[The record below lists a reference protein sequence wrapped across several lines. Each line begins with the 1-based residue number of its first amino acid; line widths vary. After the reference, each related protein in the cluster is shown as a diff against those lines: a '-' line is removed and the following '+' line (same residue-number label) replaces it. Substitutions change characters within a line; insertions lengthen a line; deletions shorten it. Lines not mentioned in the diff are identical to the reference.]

1 MKLVIVGAG
10 GRLGTALAREYRE
23 KFSVIG
29 FDHAQLDLANADE
42 LREKLCTIDF
52 DLLIN
57 AAAFANVDLCEK
69 ERDQAFRINADAPRI
84 LAEICRDKNAKLIH
98 FSTDYV
104 FDGGKREPYIE
115 NDPANPIS
123 VYGESKRAGE
133 KFVLRTQDRPA
144 SRPEGSRLDQSAGSP
159 SSFDLGPSAV
169 AALDAEGAARLRRV
183 RQHLIVR
190 VSWVFGPDRPSFI
203 DGMIK
208 RARENEQIDAIADKF
223 STPTYTHD
231 IAQMLPQFFE
241 VDVEGGIL
249 HFANAG
255 ECSWQEYAQW
265 ALDCCATEGIAL
277 KAKIVDALKLADMKN
292 WSARRPVYSVLST
305 AKYSALTDVSSR
317 AWRDAVADYIRRFYS
332 HK

>member
-29 FDHAQLDLANADE
+29 FDHTQLDLANADE

-57 AAAFANVDLCEK
+57 AAAFTNVDLCEK

-104 FDGGKREPYIE
+104 FDGEKRQPYVE
-115 NDPANPIS
+115 SDSANPIS
-123 VYGESKRAGE
+123 IYGESKRAGE
-133 KFVLRTQDRPA
+133 KLVLAVQDR
-144 SRPEGSRLDQSAGSP
+144 
-159 SSFDLGPSAV
+159 
-169 AALDAEGAARLRRV
+169 
-183 RQHLIVR
+183 HLVVR

-203 DGMIK
+203 DAMIK
-208 RARENEQIDAIADKF
+208 RAQENAEIDAVADKF
-223 STPTYTHD
+223 STPTYAQD
-231 IAQMLPQFFE
+231 IAEMLPQLFDL
-241 VDVEGGIL
+241 DVKGGIL
-249 HFANAG
+249 HFTDTG

-265 ALDCCATEGIAL
+265 ALDCCQRFGVPV
-277 KAKIVDALKLADMKN
+277 KANTVGALKLKDMKN
-292 WSARRPVYSVLST
+292 WGARRPVYSVLSS
-305 AKYSALTDVSSR
+305 AKYTELTGVSPR
-317 AWRDAVADYIRRFYS
+317 TWHDAVADYIRRFYP
-332 HK
+332 KK

>member
-29 FDHAQLDLANADE
+29 FDHAQLDLANANE

-133 KFVLRTQDRPA
+133 KFVLQTHDR
-144 SRPEGSRLDQSAGSP
+144 
-159 SSFDLGPSAV
+159 
-169 AALDAEGAARLRRV
+169 
-183 RQHLIVR
+183 HLVVR

-241 VDVEGGIL
+241 VDVAGGIL

>member
-1 MKLVIVGAG
+1 MKLVIIGAG

-23 KFSVIG
+23 KFSIIG

-42 LREKLCTIDF
+42 LREKLCTVDF

-57 AAAFANVDLCEK
+57 AAAFTNVDLCEK

-104 FDGGKREPYIE
+104 FDGEKREPYIE

-133 KFVLRTQDRPA
+133 KFVLQTHDR
-144 SRPEGSRLDQSAGSP
+144 
-159 SSFDLGPSAV
+159 
-169 AALDAEGAARLRRV
+169 
-183 RQHLIVR
+183 HLVVR
-190 VSWVFGPDRPSFI
+190 VSWVFGHDRARFI
-203 DGMIK
+203 DGMSK